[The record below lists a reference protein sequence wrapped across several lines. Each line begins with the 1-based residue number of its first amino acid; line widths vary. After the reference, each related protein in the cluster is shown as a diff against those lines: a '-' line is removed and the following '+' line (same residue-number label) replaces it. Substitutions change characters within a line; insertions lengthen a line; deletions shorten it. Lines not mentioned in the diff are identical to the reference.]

1 MVLQQQQQTLF
12 VTKKTD
18 QELPL
23 KTDPEP
29 SHDFIFRSKLPDIS
43 IPNHLPLTDY
53 VFQKFSGDGD
63 GDGDSTATCLIDGAT
78 GRIFTY
84 GDVQISLRR
93 IAAGIHRLGIRQ
105 RDTVM
110 LLLPNSPEFALSFL
124 AVAYLGAV
132 STTANPFY
140 TESEIEKQAKAS
152 ATKMI
157 ITKSCYVD
165 KLTNMKNDGV
175 LIVCVEDENDAV
187 PVADG
192 CVSFKELAQADET
205 ELPKPQISPED
216 TVAMPYSS
224 GTTGLPKGVMITHK
238 GLVTT
243 IAQKVDGENPNVNF
257 TGDDVILCFLPMFHI
272 YALDALMLSAMRTGA
287 AILIVPRF
295 ELNLVMELIQRYKV
309 TVVPVAPPVVLA
321 FVKSQ
326 ETEKY
331 DLSSVRMMLSGAA
344 TLKKEL
350 EDAVRL
356 KFPNAIFGQGYG
368 MTESGTVAKSLA
380 FAKNPFKTKSGACG
394 TVIRNAEMKVVDTIT
409 GVSLPRNKP
418 GEICIRGDQLMKG
431 YLNDPEA
438 TAITIDK
445 DGWLHTGDIG
455 FVDDD
460 DEVFI
465 VDRLKE
471 LIKFKGY
478 QVAPAELEALLISHP
493 YIEDA
498 AVVAMKDEVA
508 DEVPV
513 AYVVRSEGSQLTED
527 DVKSYVNKQVVHY
540 KRIKMVFF
548 IEAIPKAVSGKILR
562 KELRAKLESEYPK

>member
-1 MVLQQQQQTLF
+1 MVLQQQTHFL
-12 VTKKTD
+12 TKKID
-18 QELPL
+18 QE
-23 KTDPEP
+23 DEEEEP
-29 SHDFIFRSKLPDIS
+29 SHDFIFRSKLPDIF

-53 VFQKFSGDGD
+53 VFQRFSGDGD
-63 GDGDSTATCLIDGAT
+63 GDSSTTCIIDGAT
-78 GRIFTY
+78 GRILTY
-84 GDVQISLRR
+84 ADVQTNMRR
-93 IAAGIHRLGIRQ
+93 IAAGIHRLGIRHG
-105 RDTVM
+105 DVVM

-140 TESEIEKQAKAS
+140 TQPEIAKQAKAS
-152 ATKMI
+152 AAKMI
-157 ITKSCYVD
+157 ITKKCLVD
-165 KLTNMKNDGV
+165 KLTNLKNDGV
-175 LIVCVEDENDAV
+175 LIVCLDDDGDNGVVSSSD
-187 PVADG
+187 DG
-192 CVSFKELAQADET
+192 CVSFTELTQADET
-205 ELPKPQISPED
+205 ELLKPKISPED

-238 GLVTT
+238 GLVTS
-243 IAQKVDGENPNVNF
+243 IAQKVDGENPNLNF
-257 TGDDVILCFLPMFHI
+257 TANDVILCFLPMFHI

-287 AILIVPRF
+287 ALLIVPRF

-321 FVKSQ
+321 FIKSP
-326 ETEKY
+326 ETERY
-331 DLSSVRMMLSGAA
+331 DLSSVRIMLSGAA

-394 TVIRNAEMKVVDTIT
+394 TVIRNAEMKVVDTET
-409 GVSLPRNKP
+409 GISLPRNKS
-418 GEICIRGDQLMKG
+418 GEICVRGHQLMKG

-438 TAITIDK
+438 TARTIDK

-460 DEVFI
+460 DEIFI

-493 YIEDA
+493 SIDDA

-513 AYVVRSEGSQLTED
+513 AFVARSQGSQLTED

-548 IEAIPKAVSGKILR
+548 IEVIPKAVSGKILR
-562 KELRAKLESEYPK
+562 KDLRAKLETMCSK

>member
-1 MVLQQQQQTLF
+1 MLSQQKETLF
-12 VTKKTD
+12 LTKKSD
-18 QELPL
+18 QEPCQ
-23 KTDPEP
+23 
-29 SHDFIFRSKLPDIS
+29 DFIFRSKLPDIF
-43 IPNHLPLTDY
+43 IPCHLPLTDY
-53 VFQKFSGDGD
+53 VFQRFSSN
-63 GDGDSTATCLIDGAT
+63 STVTCLIDSAT
-78 GRIFTY
+78 GRIYTY
-84 GDVQISLRR
+84 GDVQISSRR
-93 IAAGIHRLGIRQ
+93 IAAGINRLGIRQ

-132 STTANPFY
+132 TTTANPLY
-140 TESEIEKQAKAS
+140 TEAEIARQAKAS
-152 ATKMI
+152 AAKMI
-157 ITKSCYVD
+157 ITKPCYVD
-165 KLTNMKNDGV
+165 KLINLQNDGV
-175 LIVCVEDENDAV
+175 LIVCVEDENDTV
-187 PVADG
+187 SVADG
-192 CVSFKELAQADET
+192 CVGFKELTQADET
-205 ELPKPQISPED
+205 ELRKPEISPED
-216 TVAMPYSS
+216 TVAIPYSS

-238 GLVTT
+238 SLVTS
-243 IAQKVDGENPNVNF
+243 IAQKVDGENPNLNF
-257 TGDDVILCFLPMFHI
+257 TGDDVIICFLPMFHT
-272 YALDALMLSAMRTGA
+272 YAFNALILSAMRTGA

-295 ELNLVMELIQRYKV
+295 ELNMVMELIQRYKV
-309 TVVPVAPPVVLA
+309 TVVPVAPPVVLG
-321 FVKSQ
+321 FVKSP
-326 ETEKY
+326 ETERY
-331 DLSSVRMMLSGAA
+331 DLSSVRMMISGAA
-344 TLKKEL
+344 TLRKEL
-350 EDAVRL
+350 EEAVLL
-356 KFPNAIFGQGYG
+356 KFPNAVLGQGYG
-368 MTESGTVAKSLA
+368 MTESGTVTKSLA

-418 GEICIRGDQLMKG
+418 GEICVRGDQLMKG

-438 TAITIDK
+438 TATTIDK

-493 YIEDA
+493 HIEDA
-498 AVVAMKDEVA
+498 AVVAMKDEIA

-527 DVKSYVNKQVVHY
+527 DVKSFVNKQVVHY

-562 KELRAKLESEYPK
+562 KELRAKLELEYPK

>member
-1 MVLQQQQQTLF
+1 MVLQQQTHFL
-12 VTKKTD
+12 TKKTN
-18 QELPL
+18 Q
-23 KTDPEP
+23 EP
-29 SHDFIFRSKLPDIS
+29 SQDFIFRSKLPDIS

-53 VFQKFSGDGD
+53 VFQRFSGDGD
-63 GDGDSTATCLIDGAT
+63 GDSTKTCLIDSAT

-84 GDVQISLRR
+84 ADVQTNFRR
-93 IAAGIHRLGIRQ
+93 IAAGIHRLGIRHC
-105 RDTVM
+105 DTVM
-110 LLLPNSPEFALSFL
+110 LLLPNSPEFALIFL
-124 AVAYLGAV
+124 ALAHLGAV

-140 TESEIEKQAKAS
+140 TQSEIAKQAKAS
-152 ATKMI
+152 AAKMI
-157 ITKSCYVD
+157 ITKRCYVD
-165 KLTNMKNDGV
+165 KLTNLKNDGV
-175 LIVCVEDENDAV
+175 LIVCVDNNEDDDHCV
-187 PVADG
+187 LLVAG
-192 CVSFKELAQADET
+192 CVSFKELTQADET
-205 ELPKPQISPED
+205 ELPKPEISPED

-238 GLVTT
+238 GLVTS
-243 IAQKVDGENPNVNF
+243 IAQKVDGENPNLNF
-257 TGDDVILCFLPMFHI
+257 TADDVILCFLPMFHI
-272 YALDALMLSAMRTGA
+272 FALDALMLTAMRTGA

-295 ELNLVMELIQRYKV
+295 ELKLVMELIQRYKV

-321 FVKSQ
+321 FVKST

-368 MTESGTVAKSLA
+368 MTESGTVATSLA
-380 FAKNPFKTKSGACG
+380 FAKKPFKTKSGACG
-394 TVIRNAEMKVVDTIT
+394 TVSRNAEMKVVDTIT
-409 GVSLPRNKP
+409 GVSLPRNKS
-418 GEICIRGDQLMKG
+418 GEICIRGDQAMKG

-438 TAITIDK
+438 TARTIDK

-460 DEVFI
+460 DEIFI

-493 YIEDA
+493 SIEDA
-498 AVVAMKDEVA
+498 AVVAMK
-508 DEVPV
+508 
-513 AYVVRSEGSQLTED
+513 
-527 DVKSYVNKQVVHY
+527 
-540 KRIKMVFF
+540 
-548 IEAIPKAVSGKILR
+548 
-562 KELRAKLESEYPK
+562 